1 MLRFDN
7 SISYNSFINH
17 LNIDKYLFVYIYD
30 IPKLGTRRMDSVLG
44 SADQMDQMGLTI
56 ISTKDVLLTIS
67 VLGILVKF

>member
-1 MLRFDN
+1 MIRFDN

-44 SADQMDQMGLTI
+44 SADQMDQM
-56 ISTKDVLLTIS
+56 TK
-67 VLGILVKF
+67 